1 MLELMLEEILN
12 RPECVVYHTYKSKN
26 KSISTIDF
34 VKLGKCLRFSTWG
47 GLTAYIS
54 QRNKPKSYTYG
65 TLIDLKD
72 FKEVRIL
79 MLILAALKV
88 MGKGSTNKCDFKLL
102 DLYLSFNVSLVVS
115 QLYRLEVVKDDVIS
129 ILNIKF
135 GNLKTNYSLLN
146 N

>member
-54 QRNKPKSYTYG
+54 QRNKPKSYSYG
-65 TLIDLKD
+65 TWIDLKD
-72 FKEVRIL
+72 FKKVKVL

-88 MGKGSTNKCDFKLL
+88 KGKGSTNKCDLKLL
-102 DLYLSFNVSLVVS
+102 DLYLSFNVPLT
-115 QLYRLEVVKDDVIS
+115 YERHYELEVVRDSVIS
-129 ILNIKF
+129 VLNIKF

>member
-1 MLELMLEEILN
+1 MLELMLNEVMN
-12 RPECVVYHTYKSKN
+12 HPERVVYHTYKSKN

-146 N
+146 K